1 MQLHFYFI
9 FFHFLFTPDTMMEQA
24 LHKVALKPLFS
35 HLNECMKTAR
45 QQDGSLHRLQA
56 NQKTLMGR
64 SLEELEGTVGA
75 GVPDAAMLE
84 KIQQRWTSM
93 HQQYSPQKKV
103 EMLLKVCKNI
113 YHSMTVN
120 AKPGECIRNR
130 CPYSDITTKVCECS
144 THREE
149 FG

>member
-1 MQLHFYFI
+1 ML
-9 FFHFLFTPDTMMEQA
+9 EQA
-24 LHKVALKPLFS
+24 LHKVALKPLYS
-35 HLNECMKTAR
+35 HLYEIMKTAR
-45 QQDGSLHRLQA
+45 QQDGSLQRLQA
-56 NQKTLMGR
+56 NQNMLMGR

-84 KIQQRWTSM
+84 KIQQRWATM

-120 AKPGECIRNR
+120 AKPGECSRDYIRNQV
-130 CPYSDITTKVCECS
+130 Y
-144 THREE
+144 
-149 FG
+149 